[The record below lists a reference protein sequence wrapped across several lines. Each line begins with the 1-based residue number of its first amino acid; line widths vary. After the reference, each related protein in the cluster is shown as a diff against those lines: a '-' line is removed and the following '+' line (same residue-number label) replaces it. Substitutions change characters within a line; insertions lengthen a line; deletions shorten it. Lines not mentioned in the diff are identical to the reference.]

1 MRISDWSS
9 DVCSSDLWTATY
21 SPLPSQVVRSV
32 HVGFLLLLL
41 FGIVANAM
49 PERKGRLAL
58 FAALGIVS
66 FLIGLYHWI
75 FYVELVI
82 ERAGDPNLMDIVVGT
97 DSIELVFLSGYVK
110 IGRASGRERG
120 CQ

>member
-58 FAALGIVS
+58 FAALRSEERRVGKECVRTCRS
-66 FLIGLYHWI
+66 RWSPYHSKI
-75 FYVELVI
+75 PSQHTCSHARTCSSNV
-82 ERAGDPNLMDIVVGT
+82 
-97 DSIELVFLSGYVK
+97 LS
-110 IGRASGRERG
+110 
-120 CQ
+120 